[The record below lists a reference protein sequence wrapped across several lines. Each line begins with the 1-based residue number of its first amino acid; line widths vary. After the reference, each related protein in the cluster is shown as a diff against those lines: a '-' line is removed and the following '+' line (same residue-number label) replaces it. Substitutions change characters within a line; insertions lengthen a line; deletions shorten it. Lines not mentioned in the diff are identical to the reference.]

1 MLGNPDFHL
10 LQLNPREGHRPFSF
24 QSEDANSGSTQC
36 PNCGFGRTVNIAIYV
51 DKGTSTAHRWMVCT
65 ECLGASIAQ
74 EDLIEDSVTVY
85 PPALRITKFAH
96 LPKSVESMWKEA
108 NLTHH
113 VGAYTSAALMCR
125 KIIYGTAVNL
135 GLKSKEQGH
144 APDFTECIDYLVK
157 NGYLSGQMRHNW
169 AGSIKDWGN
178 IATHKV
184 KGVSHRVS
192 ANAIKFTEQVL
203 LLSFEYPGAA
213 KAENESETDE
223 AGESSSHRT
232 VPRTSGNP
240 PR

>member
-1 MLGNPDFHL
+1 MLGNRDFYL
-10 LQLNPREGHRPFSF
+10 LQLDRHDGHHMFSF
-24 QSEDANSGSTQC
+24 QSEDANAGSTQC
-36 PNCGFGRTVNIAIYV
+36 PNCGFGRTVNIAFFI
-51 DKGTSTAHRWMVCT
+51 DRETGTVHRWMACT

-74 EDLIEDSVTVY
+74 VDLSDNSATVY
-85 PPALRITKFAH
+85 PPALNITKFAY
-96 LPKSVESMWKEA
+96 LPKSVEAMWKEA
-108 NLTHH
+108 NLTHQ

-135 GLKSKEQGH
+135 GLKSKEQGR

-157 NGYLSGQMRHNW
+157 NGYLSGQMRSNW

-184 KGVSHRVS
+184 KGVSHKVS

-213 KAENESETDE
+213 KAETESETDQS
-223 AGESSSHRT
+223 GEESPRNA
-232 VPRTSGNP
+232 VPRTSGTP

>member
-10 LQLNPREGHRPFSF
+10 LQLNPHGGHRPFSF
-24 QSEDANSGSTQC
+24 QSEEANSGSIEC
-36 PNCGFGRTVNIAIYV
+36 PNCALGRTVNIAISI
-51 DKGTSTAHRWMVCT
+51 DRQTSTAHRWMVCT
-65 ECLGASIAQ
+65 ECLGASVAQ
-74 EDLIEDSVTVY
+74 ADLIEDSVTVY
-85 PPALRITKFAH
+85 PPALHTTKFAH

-135 GLKSKEQGH
+135 GLKSKEQGY
-144 APDFTECIDYLVK
+144 APDFTECIDYLVS
-157 NGYLSGQMRHNW
+157 NGYLSGQMRSNW
-169 AGSIKDWGN
+169 ADSIKNWGN

-192 ANAIKFTEQVL
+192 ENAIRFTEQVL

-213 KAENESETDE
+213 KAEAKNETEQ
-223 AGESSSHRT
+223 AGDGSFRST
-232 VPRTSGNP
+232 VPRTSGNYP
-240 PR
+240 S